1 MTTNEYVKNIYNEKD
16 NPNPFNE
23 GILEN
28 CRIFLKTKKTP
39 KQINMNYLF
48 KRDLEENK
56 SKKSSQVEF
65 SHKCDICPNFSNK
78 NEQNSNNKIQENLL
92 S

>member
-1 MTTNEYVKNIYNEKD
+1 MTTNEYIKNIYNEKD

-28 CRIFLKTKKTP
+28 FKTFLMKKKSP

-48 KRDLEENK
+48 KRDLEEIK
-56 SKKSSQVEF
+56 SKKSSEVEF
-65 SHKCDICPNFSNK
+65 SNKCDICPNFSNK
-78 NEQNSNNKIQENLL
+78 NEQNSKNKIQENLL